1 MNIKLA
7 FPFISLIL
15 LTIGIPLALAVKKG
29 GTPLSV
35 SVGMAVCF
43 LYVLILGLAR
53 SLGLAG
59 ILPPLFSA
67 WLANLLFLFLGIYMM
82 IHMER

>member
-1 MNIKLA
+1 
-7 FPFISLIL
+7 
-15 LTIGIPLALAVKKG
+15 
-29 GTPLSV
+29 
-35 SVGMAVCF
+35 MAVCF

-53 SLGLAG
+53 SLGFAG

-67 WLANLLFLFLGIYMM
+67 WLANVLFLLLGVYMM